1 MFLIL
6 TLLLGFAEITVA
18 QTRETVRLSIS
29 GKIHAVDNR
38 ALSFPS
44 ILKQHHDHCCSSFKH
59 SSIILKKYLR
69 IEATLSV
76 KHGGMF
82 FVNSCSFFQNILL
95 QFVARFQLVWCQSH
109 QISNISTLNRA
120 TCACACPPKLNCIVA
135 LLFMEDHLNFGIIIA
150 LEFHNYFLLCV
161 KMKSSFE
168 KDNSEKYILSS

>member
-1 MFLIL
+1 MKDYGDRTSEKQIDPGGIIRRFHKIHIHSELMKMFLIL
-6 TLLLGFAEITVA
+6 MLLLRFAEITVA

-29 GKIHAVDNR
+29 GKIHTVDNR
-38 ALSFPS
+38 ALSYPS

-95 QFVARFQLVWCQSH
+95 QFVARFQLVWC
-109 QISNISTLNRA
+109 
-120 TCACACPPKLNCIVA
+120 
-135 LLFMEDHLNFGIIIA
+135 
-150 LEFHNYFLLCV
+150 
-161 KMKSSFE
+161 
-168 KDNSEKYILSS
+168 